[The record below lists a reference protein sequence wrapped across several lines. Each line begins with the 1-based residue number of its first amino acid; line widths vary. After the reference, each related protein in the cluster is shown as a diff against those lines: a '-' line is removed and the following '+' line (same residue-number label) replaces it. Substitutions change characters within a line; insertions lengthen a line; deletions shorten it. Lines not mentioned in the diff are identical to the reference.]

1 MNPSVPRFAQR
12 APTPFKHHKDGEED
26 EDGI

>member
-1 MNPSVPRFAQR
+1 MNPSSPRFAQR
-12 APTPFKHHKDGEED
+12 ASTPFKHHGDREED